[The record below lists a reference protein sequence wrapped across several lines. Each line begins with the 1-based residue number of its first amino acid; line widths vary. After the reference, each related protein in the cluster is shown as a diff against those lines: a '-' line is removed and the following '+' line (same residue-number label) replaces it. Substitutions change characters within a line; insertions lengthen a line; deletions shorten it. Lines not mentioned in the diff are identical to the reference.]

1 MTTISNPVEDKKIIE
16 SIVTVQNGNA
26 AYQNVFTTPYS
37 LDGKNE
43 FLFFIK
49 PEITLPNSTV
59 NLESVLNMILDKL
72 DSFELGIKNISVL
85 SANYLKEYNIIAQ
98 HYGVINSIATDARK
112 NLSESALEKFNAIY
126 GKSADECNLM
136 GGVEFL
142 EKYPTF
148 NALSLDFLWQN
159 KENKKL
165 AGGTYCEDIKM
176 DGEVVHLVNGFHPRQ
191 LVHFTETGRS
201 IVIFTLVSDLSWTD
215 ARNKLIGSTNP
226 AKAESSSIR
235 RNLLDNREAYGL
247 AEVSQGVNGVHL
259 SAGPVEGLVEL
270 VRYNSNFADTSAI
283 KTIADFAFGKML
295 MTHFA
300 DSQIEAILAN
310 ANVNY
315 EGKTISIF
323 DLTEEKDSD
332 EAIALLKQVL

>member
-1 MTTISNPVEDKKIIE
+1 MTTGNPIADKKIIAGIE
-16 SIVTVQNGNA
+16 AVQKGQSS
-26 AYQNVFTTPYS
+26 YQNVFNS
-37 LDGKNE
+37 HNNLKGKNE

-49 PEITLPNSTV
+49 PEITLPNSSV
-59 NLESVLNMILDKL
+59 NLEDILSMILEKL
-72 DSFELGIKNISVL
+72 DNFELGISNISVL
-85 SANYLKEYNIIAQ
+85 SASYLEKYNIIAQ
-98 HYGVINSIATDARK
+98 HYGVINSIATDARA
-112 NLSESALEKFNAIY
+112 NLSEAAFEKFQDIY
-126 GKSADECNLM
+126 GKKAEDCNLM

-142 EKYPTF
+142 EKYSIF

-176 DGEVVHLVNGFHPRQ
+176 DGEVIHLVNGFHPRQ

-226 AKAESSSIR
+226 SKAESSSIR
-235 RNLLDNREAYGL
+235 RNLLDNCESYGL

-270 VRYNSNFADTSAI
+270 VRYNSNFSDTSAI
-283 KTIADFAFGKML
+283 KTIGDFAFGKL
-295 MTHFA
+295 LLKHFTEK
-300 DSQIEAILAN
+300 QIEAIVSN
-310 ANVNY
+310 TNVNY
-315 EGKTISIF
+315 EGKTISVF

-332 EAIALLKQVL
+332 EAIALLKKVL